1 MQRAETT
8 HRLLHSAELPLDE
21 APLLPPLP
29 RDVRGDGPSKHQH
42 TFPYS
47 CTRGVSPVP
56 SINAC
61 CVWEPTGFAHFCAI
75 FCHNFATLKTHI
87 FLQMILDFKNFYV
100 PRNRTASPYSV
111 HSVRLAGLRQH
122 VRAGRQLLGGLAGR
136 APRVS
141 RGLDQGTVMLRPHG
155 D

>member
-42 TFPYS
+42 TIPHSF
-47 CTRGVSPVP
+47 TRGVSPAP

-61 CVWEPTGFAHFCAI
+61 CLWEPTGFAHFCAI

-87 FLQMILDFKNFYV
+87 FLQMILDFNIFV
-100 PRNRTASPYSV
+100 CSIPYSA
-111 HSVRLAGLRQH
+111 HSVRVAGLRQH